1 MFHTLQLT
9 IQKKQDGIYTK
20 TYRYFLN
27 DLKKMQYEINNDN
40 ESDLKGFNYISGGN
54 QKELYIFFISPSTE
68 YLQTVKKLVNQ
79 RLKMI
84 TDKNQ
89 ERNIYKFTEGR
100 IVDYNNGENLN
111 N

>member
-1 MFHTLQLT
+1 MFYTLQLT
-9 IQKKQDGIYTK
+9 IQKKQDGNYTK

-40 ESDLKGFNYISGGN
+40 ESELKGFNYISGGN
-54 QKELYIFFISPSTE
+54 QKELYIFFINPSIE
-68 YLQTVKKLVNQ
+68 YLQAVKKLVNK
-79 RLKMI
+79 RLKII

-89 ERNIYKFTEGR
+89 ECNIHKFTEGR
-100 IVDYNNGENLN
+100 IVDYNDGKNLN

>member
-9 IQKKQDGIYTK
+9 IQKKQDGNYTK

-40 ESDLKGFNYISGGN
+40 ESDLKGFNYISLGN

-68 YLQTVKKLVNQ
+68 YLQTVKNLVNQ
-79 RLKMI
+79 RLKTI

-100 IVDYNNGENLN
+100 IVDYNNGKNLN

>member
-1 MFHTLQLT
+1 MFKTLQLT

-40 ESDLKGFNYISGGN
+40 ESELKGFNYISGGN

-68 YLQTVKKLVNQ
+68 YLQAVKKLVNE

-89 ERNIYKFTEGR
+89 EHNIYKFTDGR
-100 IVDYNNGENLN
+100 IIYYNNGKNLN